1 MAKQNSAAART
12 ARFRA
17 AALLVPLWLWAGP
30 AAAIT
35 FTIDPTSSL
44 SGKVAAGFSV
54 VVNTSLGN
62 VSGSGMVSGD
72 LAATANGT
80 VVGNPNPT
88 LTQLDFQSAT
98 IQNPNP
104 GPANGSATL
113 DVFGFIPL
121 TLDVTINVQ
130 NIGLVLADPTTTA
143 LAPAGPGV
151 WSFAGNPNLLIGAT
165 ASGSASG
172 PLGIGFGVPPFT
184 FGGNPPGIVAPIAG
198 TLESLGDA
206 GSRLVFSGT
215 DLTIDVPLSGMSQT
229 VPVGE
234 CIGGELF
241 GACLGVRIHS
251 LQLTLNYIQFTD
263 VDAHIVATSSEP
275 LPAPEASAL
284 ALLGI
289 GAALVGV
296 RARPARRRSQ
306 TGALHA
312 SRPRGRVGSTGRAL
326 ASASAR
332 ALRVHARA
340 VRATARP
347 RPSAR
352 AAS

>member
-1 MAKQNSAAART
+1 MAKANSVAART
-12 ARFRA
+12 ARFRV
-17 AALLVPLWLWAGP
+17 AALLFPVWLWAGP
-30 AAAIT
+30 AAAIS
-35 FTIDPTSSL
+35 FTIDPSSSL

-62 VSGSGMVSGD
+62 VSGDGMVSGN
-72 LAATANGT
+72 LAATPNGL
-80 VVGNPNPT
+80 VVANPNTT
-88 LTQLDFQSAT
+88 LTQLEFQSAT
-98 IQNPNP
+98 IQNPSP

-121 TLDVTINVQ
+121 TLNVTINVQ
-130 NIGLVLADPTTTA
+130 NIGLELASPTATA
-143 LAPAGPGV
+143 LTPAGPGV
-151 WSFAGNPNLLIGAT
+151 WSFSGNPNLLIGAT

-275 LPAPEASAL
+275 LPVPEASAL
-284 ALLGI
+284 ALLGVGI
-289 GAALVGV
+289 ALVGF
-296 RARPARRRSQ
+296 RMRPGRRRS
-306 TGALHA
+306 
-312 SRPRGRVGSTGRAL
+312 
-326 ASASAR
+326 
-332 ALRVHARA
+332 
-340 VRATARP
+340 
-347 RPSAR
+347 
-352 AAS
+352 